1 MDNWE
6 NPETD
11 IPRFYQAIHNW
22 VEIITSPENEMWYQM
37 KPGQCLI
44 FDNWRVFHLRSE
56 FTGKE
61 DYVELILKEM
71 ISLVD

>member
-11 IPRFYQAIHNW
+11 IPRFYQAIRNW

-44 FDNWRVFHLRSE
+44 FDN
-56 FTGKE
+56 
-61 DYVELILKEM
+61 
-71 ISLVD
+71 

>member
-11 IPRFYQAIHNW
+11 IPRFYQAIHNCRNYY
-22 VEIITSPENEMWYQM
+22 SPENEMWYQM

-44 FDNWRVFHLRSE
+44 FDNGE
-56 FTGKE
+56 FS
-61 DYVELILKEM
+61 I
-71 ISLVD
+71 